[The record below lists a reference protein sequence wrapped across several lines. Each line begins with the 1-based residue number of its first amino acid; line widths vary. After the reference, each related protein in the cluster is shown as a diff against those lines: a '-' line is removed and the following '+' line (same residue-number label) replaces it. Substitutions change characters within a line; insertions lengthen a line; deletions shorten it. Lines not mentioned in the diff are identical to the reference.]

1 MKNAKP
7 CEGFNYGS
15 CVCLPSCDQKDFN
28 INSVHYGKWRQQLL
42 ETGLIKGSGT
52 LILSMFL
59 NFVIFLVSFT
69 IYSSDMQE
77 IVYQEEPDYPFH
89 SFISDI
95 GGATGVILGI
105 SFATVFGAIDFAFAH
120 FIGKIKLDL

>member
-1 MKNAKP
+1 
-7 CEGFNYGS
+7 
-15 CVCLPSCDQKDFN
+15 
-28 INSVHYGKWRQQLL
+28 
-42 ETGLIKGSGT
+42 
-52 LILSMFL
+52 
-59 NFVIFLVSFT
+59 
-69 IYSSDMQE
+69 MQE

-120 FIGKIKLDL
+120 FIGTCYIKSINLNFFFLKTSKIRKKS

>member
-1 MKNAKP
+1 
-7 CEGFNYGS
+7 
-15 CVCLPSCDQKDFN
+15 
-28 INSVHYGKWRQQLL
+28 
-42 ETGLIKGSGT
+42 
-52 LILSMFL
+52 
-59 NFVIFLVSFT
+59 
-69 IYSSDMQE
+69 MQE

-120 FIGKIKLDL
+120 FIGQILNIVKKGENDLENVFVFQRGFQISGRFCSEPHSQKF

>member
-1 MKNAKP
+1 M
-7 CEGFNYGS
+7 
-15 CVCLPSCDQKDFN
+15 
-28 INSVHYGKWRQQLL
+28 HYGKWRQQLL
-42 ETGLIKGSGT
+42 ETGLIKGSGS
-52 LILSMFL
+52 LILCLVLIFL
-59 NFVIFLVSFT
+59 LLLVSFT

-105 SFATVFGAIDFAFAH
+105 SIFVE
-120 FIGKIKLDL
+120 

>member
-1 MKNAKP
+1 
-7 CEGFNYGS
+7 
-15 CVCLPSCDQKDFN
+15 
-28 INSVHYGKWRQQLL
+28 
-42 ETGLIKGSGT
+42 
-52 LILSMFL
+52 
-59 NFVIFLVSFT
+59 
-69 IYSSDMQE
+69 MQE

-120 FIGKIKLDL
+120 FIGNIKSININFFLKTSKIRKKSKYL

>member
-1 MKNAKP
+1 MALEIDSESKTKSGCSNRLFSKNSP
-7 CEGFNYGS
+7 LT
-15 CVCLPSCDQKDFN
+15 V
-28 INSVHYGKWRQQLL
+28 
-42 ETGLIKGSGT
+42 T
-52 LILSMFL
+52 
-59 NFVIFLVSFT
+59 
-69 IYSSDMQE
+69 
-77 IVYQEEPDYPFH
+77 FH